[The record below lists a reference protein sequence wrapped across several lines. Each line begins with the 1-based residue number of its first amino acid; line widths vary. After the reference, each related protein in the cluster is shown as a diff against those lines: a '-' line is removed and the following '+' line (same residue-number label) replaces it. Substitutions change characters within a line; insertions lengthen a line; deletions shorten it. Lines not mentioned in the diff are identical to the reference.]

1 MLCFLFVAML
11 AACVVCK
18 FGSAMSGVSIVYGVV
33 SGLCM
38 RLLYFAMCVF
48 VVELM
53 VMASV

>member
-48 VVELM
+48 VVDLM